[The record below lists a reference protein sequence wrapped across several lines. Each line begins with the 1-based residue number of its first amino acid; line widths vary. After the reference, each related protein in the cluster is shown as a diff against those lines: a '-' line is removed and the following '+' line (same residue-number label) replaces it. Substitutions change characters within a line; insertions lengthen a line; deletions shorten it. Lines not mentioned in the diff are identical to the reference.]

1 MDESH
6 YIYVVRPT
14 RPEMLSDGMT
24 DLEQDTV
31 AAHFDY
37 LKVLADKGVVRMAG
51 RTLEFGKQAF
61 GIVVFM
67 AASEAE
73 AQRLVDDDPAVRE
86 GVMTAELSLF
96 RIAIDRS

>member
-51 RTLEFGKQAF
+51 RTL
-61 GIVVFM
+61 
-67 AASEAE
+67 
-73 AQRLVDDDPAVRE
+73 
-86 GVMTAELSLF
+86 
-96 RIAIDRS
+96 